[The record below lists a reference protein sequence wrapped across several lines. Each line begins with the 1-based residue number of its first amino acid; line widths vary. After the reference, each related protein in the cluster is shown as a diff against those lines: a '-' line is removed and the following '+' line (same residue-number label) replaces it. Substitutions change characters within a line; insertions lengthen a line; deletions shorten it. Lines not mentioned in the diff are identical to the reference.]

1 MQNEFD
7 FKTHYEDNSISKS
20 KDKGKY
26 PYKAGH
32 RGVRTSIVSAEDI
45 DKRIS
50 RLHKQVIIELAKVF
64 PKGLTTSELADKTE
78 RNLLTIRP
86 RTTEL
91 KLQGLIIDTEK
102 DKKNENGKP
111 EIIYKLRGLEILR
124 EFNINISDEEKERQ
138 ELIKYAKKQNKK
150 RNY

>member
-1 MQNEFD
+1 MYQSYGIAICIES
-7 FKTHYEDNSISKS
+7 SIN
-20 KDKGKY
+20 
-26 PYKAGH
+26 
-32 RGVRTSIVSAEDI
+32 VNI

-102 DKKNENGKP
+102 DRKNENGKP

-124 EFNINISDEEKERQ
+124 EFNID
-138 ELIKYAKKQNKK
+138 IKGKNKK
-150 RNY
+150 

>member
-7 FKTHYEDNSISKS
+7 FKTHYQDDNITRS
-20 KDKGKY
+20 KDKDKY

-32 RGVRTSIVSAEDI
+32 RDIRTSIVSAEDT
-45 DKRIS
+45 DKRIN
-50 RLHKQVIIELAKVF
+50 RLHKQVLIELAKVF
-64 PKGLTTSELADKTE
+64 PKGLTGSEIADKTQ

-91 KLQGLIIDTEK
+91 KHQGLIIDTEK

-111 EIIYKLRGLEILR
+111 EIIYKLRGLEILK
-124 EFNINISDEEKERQ
+124 EFNIVIEDQK
-138 ELIKYAKKQNKK
+138 
-150 RNY
+150 

>member
-20 KDKGKY
+20 RDKDKY

-32 RGVRTSIVSAEDI
+32 RNVDTSVKSADFI
-45 DKRIS
+45 NKNLKRIS
-50 RLHKQVIIELAKVF
+50 KVVLIELAKVF
-64 PKGLTTSELADKTE
+64 PKGLTGSEIADKTQ

-91 KLQGLIIDTEK
+91 KHQGLIIDTEK
-102 DKKNENGKP
+102 DRKNENGKP
-111 EIIYKLRGLEILR
+111 EIIYKLRGLEILK
-124 EFNINISDEEKERQ
+124 EFNIVIENQK
-138 ELIKYAKKQNKK
+138 
-150 RNY
+150 

>member
-7 FKTHYEDNSISKS
+7 FNSNHEDNNTTNIRKN
-20 KDKGKY
+20 KDIY

-32 RGVRTSIVSAEDI
+32 RGIRTSIISAEDTN
-45 DKRIS
+45 KRLR

-64 PKGLTTSELADKTE
+64 PKGLTSSELANKIG

-91 KLQGLIIDTEK
+91 KHQGLIIDTEK
-102 DKKNENGKP
+102 DRKNENGKP
-111 EIIYKLRGLEILR
+111 EIIYKLRGIEILN
-124 EFNINISDEEKERQ
+124 EFNIPKPESNQK
-138 ELIKYAKKQNKK
+138 
-150 RNY
+150 